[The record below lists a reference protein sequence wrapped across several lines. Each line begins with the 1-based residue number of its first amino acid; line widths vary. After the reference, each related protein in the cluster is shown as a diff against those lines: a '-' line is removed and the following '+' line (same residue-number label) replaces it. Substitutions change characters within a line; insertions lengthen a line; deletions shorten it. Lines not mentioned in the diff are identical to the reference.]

1 MSIQSKFIRN
11 LHATGTRI
19 VLAVTGGGSGAI
31 SALLEVPGA
40 SRTVLEA
47 VVPYSAE
54 ALMDWLGA
62 KPEQFSSPRTARS
75 MAMAGYQRALRYARL
90 EQQPGPV
97 AGVACTASLA
107 SDRTKRGPHR
117 IHAAWQ
123 TAAVTAEWSLE
134 LVKGHR
140 ARAEEERIAAAAVLN
155 MAAQACGLDEQ
166 LKLALLDEERPACAS
181 VSAPTAWQELLAG
194 ELDAAAAR
202 TDMAATG
209 FHIRPGSR
217 RAVFPGAFDPLH
229 EGHREMASL
238 AAKRLGLLVEYEI
251 SILNVDKPPLDF
263 IEMDRRAGQF
273 EKRETLWFTRA
284 ATFVEKAALFQ
295 PATFIVGADT
305 IARIADPKYYGGDRQ
320 TCEQAIDRIA
330 ATGGRFLVFGRSVDG
345 AFQSLSSLDLPPPL
359 AALCQEVP
367 AEEFRRD
374 ISSTQ
379 LRHAGE

>member
-1 MSIQSKFIRN
+1 MPMKSSFIRQ

-40 SRTVLEA
+40 SQTVLEA
-47 VVPYSAE
+47 VVPYSAQ
-54 ALMDWLGA
+54 ALADWLGA
-62 KPEQFSSPRTARS
+62 TPEQFSSARTARS

-107 SDRTKRGPHR
+107 SNRPKRGPHR

-123 TAAVTAEWSLE
+123 TASVTAEWSLE

-140 ARAEEERIAAAAVLN
+140 ARIEEERIAAAAVLN

-166 LKLALLDEERPACAS
+166 IKLALLDEEQPASAS
-181 VSAPTAWQELLAG
+181 VSAPTGWQELLAG
-194 ELDAAAAR
+194 ELDAAAAHA
-202 TDMAATG
+202 DMAAG
-209 FHIRPGSR
+209 LHIRPGSR
-217 RAVFPGAFDPLH
+217 RAIFPGAFDPLH
-229 EGHREMASL
+229 EAHRDMASL
-238 AAKRLGLLVEYEI
+238 AAKRLGLLVEYEL

-305 IARIADPKYYGGDRQ
+305 IARIADPKYYGGDRR

-330 ATGGRFLVFGRSVDG
+330 AASGRFLVFGRLVG
-345 AFQSLSSLDLPPPL
+345 GEFQSLSSLELPPPL
-359 AALCQEVP
+359 ADLCEEVP
-367 AEEFRRD
+367 AGQFRRD
-374 ISSTQ
+374 IASTQ
-379 LRHAGE
+379 LRQADG